1 MDITTYA
8 LLKKKIDSLGI
19 SDAKILEVVETFLL
33 AHPEYIGATDE
44 QVAQIVAN
52 AAAIQELQAEA
63 VTIVTLDEYNAF
75 TEEQKK
81 EKYIRRER
89 YSGSCQRSFYVGDG
103 LKDEDIKASFKHGIL
118 TLSIPKKDAKQVE
131 TKKYISIEG

>member
-1 MDITTYA
+1 MLPSRIFLDDFLDDLTPNGKENNKMICDIYEEDGKYFIEVDVPGF
-8 LLKKKIDSLGI
+8 KKEDVSVSLENGYLTI
-19 SDAKILEVVETFLL
+19 SASKGLEKKE
-33 AHPEYIGATDE
+33 
-44 QVAQIVAN
+44 
-52 AAAIQELQAEA
+52 AEN
-63 VTIVTLDEYNAF
+63 E
-75 TEEQKK
+75 EEQKK